1 MADTKETCLLYLITP
16 PVIEDL
22 QAFAKVLDD
31 VLATGEVVCLQLR
44 LKGADDETIVGAAE
58 TLLPICHAHEVAL
71 LINDRAD
78 IAEQTGA
85 DGVHLGQNDG
95 GLASARSLL
104 GADKDIGVTCHASK
118 DMAFQAGDQGANYV
132 AFGACFESETK
143 PDADVVGTETL
154 MEILTD
160 WDEVTDVPC
169 VAIGGITPENC
180 RQVADA
186 GAHFVAVSGSV
197 WGHKDGPV
205 AAVKAFGKALA

>member
-1 MADTKETCLLYLITP
+1 MAEAKDTCLLYLIPP
-16 PVIEDL
+16 PVIKDM
-22 QAFAKVLDD
+22 QAFSNVLDD

-44 LKGADDETIVGAAE
+44 LKDVDDEAIIAAVE
-58 TLLPICHAHEVAL
+58 TFLPICHAHEVAL

-78 IAEQTGA
+78 LAAQTGA
-85 DGVHLGQNDG
+85 DGVHLGQTDG
-95 GLASARSLL
+95 DLASARSLL
-104 GADKDIGVTCHASK
+104 GADKEIGVTCHASK
-118 DMAFQAGDQGANYV
+118 DLAFVAGDQGANYV
-132 AFGACFESETK
+132 AFGAFFESDTK
-143 PDADVVGTETL
+143 PDASKADTKTL